1 MIEHK
6 TAETQTGSETPH
18 EHHIPRA
25 KVVTIAIGLAVLV
38 TAAWLAGYLPRRSRE
53 QAAVQAADDVRNSVP
68 IVTTAKVRPAPADV
82 EIVLPGSLAAL
93 SEASIYARATGYVR
107 KRYVDI
113 GDHVKA
119 GQLLAELDAP
129 DLDQQV
135 AQARAAL
142 AQANQQMGVAKASLI
157 QSQSQMDLAK
167 ATLTRYESL
176 VKSGAVSQQDYDSQ
190 ASNAKTSTALVEAQQ
205 ANVAASQENV
215 NQAKANLDR
224 VLALQDFKNVRA
236 PFDGVVTSRN
246 VEVGYLISQSG
257 GSQGT
262 SPTAQPVVGAT
273 NGPGYGNEMF
283 RVAQLET
290 LRIFASVPQSIAPT
304 VKPGMSAVVT
314 FADRPG
320 QEFSARVTR
329 TANTLDPAARTL
341 LTELQLPNK
350 DGKLFPGMY
359 ASVHFKNHRDL
370 PPLLVRGDAL
380 ITNASGIQV
389 AVLRDAPQGGGLKS
403 VHLTPVQPGRDYGAE
418 IEIIGG
424 LKGGETVVS
433 NPGDVV
439 REGAVVRPYA
449 APARGG
455 SGR

>member
-6 TAETQTGSETPH
+6 TAEAQTGTEPH

-25 KVVTIAIGLAVLV
+25 KVIAIAIGLSIVVA
-38 TAAWLAGYLPRRSRE
+38 AAWLVGYLPRRDRE
-53 QAAVQAADDVRNSVP
+53 QAAANAAGEVRNSVP
-68 IVTTAKVRPAPADV
+68 IVTIAEVRPAPADV

-107 KRYVDI
+107 KRYIDI
-113 GDHVKA
+113 GDRVKS

-142 AQANQQMGVAKASLI
+142 AQANQQMGMAKASLI
-157 QSQSQMDLAK
+157 QSEALRDLAK
-167 ATLTRYESL
+167 ATLTRYEGL

-190 ASNAKTSTALVEAQQ
+190 ASNAKTSDALVTAQQ
-205 ANVAASQENV
+205 SNVAASQENV

-224 VLALQDFKNVRA
+224 VVALQDFKNVRA
-236 PFDGVVTSRN
+236 PFDGVVTVRN
-246 VEVGYLISQSG
+246 VDVGFLISSTG

-262 SPTAQPVVGAT
+262 SPTAQPASAT
-273 NGPGYGNEMF
+273 TTGPGYGNEIF

-290 LRIFASVPQSIAPT
+290 LRIFASVPQAIAAT
-304 VKPGMSAVVT
+304 VKPGMSAAVT

-320 QEFSARVTR
+320 QEFSAHVTR

-359 ASVHFKNHRDL
+359 ASVHFRNHRDV
-370 PPLLVRGDAL
+370 PPLLV
-380 ITNASGIQV
+380 
-389 AVLRDAPQGGGLKS
+389 
-403 VHLTPVQPGRDYGAE
+403 
-418 IEIIGG
+418 
-424 LKGGETVVS
+424 
-433 NPGDVV
+433 
-439 REGAVVRPYA
+439 
-449 APARGG
+449 
-455 SGR
+455 